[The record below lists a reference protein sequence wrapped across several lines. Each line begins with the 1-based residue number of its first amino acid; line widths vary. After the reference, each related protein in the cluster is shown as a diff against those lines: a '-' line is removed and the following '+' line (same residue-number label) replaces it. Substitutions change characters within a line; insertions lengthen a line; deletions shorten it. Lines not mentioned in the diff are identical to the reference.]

1 MIDRKLLRFFKARA
15 AKPGADPYQ
24 TQINR
29 ALREYVSSGRVVA
42 GDSRIAERSGR
53 YSIAKAPGIVRRK
66 GSRKTAARLQRTIK
80 AVIRA
85 GEQSGF
91 VAECFEI
98 PVVTQGATLDEVA
111 LNLKEAVALHLADED
126 LTALGLAPDPTIVAT
141 LELTAT
147 HA

>member
-1 MIDRKLLRFFKARA
+1 MIDRNVLRVFKARA
-15 AKPGADPYQ
+15 AKRGADPYQ
-24 TQINR
+24 TQINQ
-29 ALREYVSSGRVVA
+29 ALREYVSRA
-42 GDSRIAERSGR
+42 RDSRIAERSGR

-66 GSRKTAARLQRTIK
+66 SSRKTAARLQRTIK